1 MGENDIRSKV
11 LRRNTSVDLTALDYI
26 EAEEAGL
33 SEACELHEHG
43 SAGAGLKAINK
54 KRSGYQQRQQETEQ
68 M

>member
-43 SAGAGLKAINK
+43 SAGLKAINK

-68 M
+68 K